1 MSSPEP
7 LPLEIR
13 ALALKRLIAK
23 AEEILKRD
31 YLQPLSKAYPLPRS
45 VPFESPLDG
54 SKLGYVQRTRTT
66 PEWLVVSLPQL
77 TDHFRAEFPNALEIV
92 FLLDVPGHDRPVEL
106 PENHP
111 ITVCLA
117 QHAPDLLTP
126 AERVPSEAI
135 EAALEQSRSTGE
147 PAAPGIQLVR
157 RGQGNLNVVPDKK
170 EVDAAL
176 SRLVR
181 AGRFDWREVLVLDA
195 APDRPDEVAS

>member
-1 MSSPEP
+1 MTSPEP

-31 YLQPLSKAYPLPRS
+31 YLQPLGVSYALPGT

-54 SKLGYVQRTRTT
+54 SKLGYVQRARTT
-66 PEWLVVSLPQL
+66 PEWVVVSLPQL
-77 TDHFRAEFPNALEIV
+77 TDHFHAEYPAALETV
-92 FLLDVPGHDRPVEL
+92 FLLDVPGLDRPVEL
-106 PENHP
+106 PEDHP
-111 ITVCLA
+111 ITLCLA

-126 AERVPSEAI
+126 KERVPQAVI
-135 EAALEQSRSTGE
+135 DAALEQSRNTGE

-170 EVDAAL
+170 EADAAL
-176 SRLVR
+176 ARLVR
-181 AGRFDWREVLVLDA
+181 AGRFDWRDVLALDA
-195 APDRPDEVAS
+195 GPEHGEVAS